1 MSPRLLHGVGIV
13 IGLATGLLLVHVAFS
28 DHGGACISHPGV
40 AAPSND
46 PSPAVARPPKPIPC
60 DAVVS
65 SPIGTTMDAMASE
78 PVVLEAAFTGADADL
93 SLTDSFVIETILP
106 SRTDLQTFSSPSSD
120 IITIAVSGSAV
131 PRTGGSGLTGGTTVA
146 AGFAGDHSRGG
157 GGSGSS
163 SVMTGWSSSAAAPS
177 LNRAV
182 NQTGRPGGADAAGS
196 TQDTGRGVVTG
207 PPVWSDPLVVETL
220 QGLRSLP
227 KIHYYWQPQTGIL
240 NAEESRVLYELA
252 RITHTLCVAAEWTT
266 ASQIDRCVRIARD
279 LNTEDRQIPVSIGVN
294 MQPWHRKFGADLP
307 PMDRGPTYWEEIEYT
322 RERLSSIRDWLAE
335 SNNEHSV
342 NIEVSA
348 FLLDCER
355 FRMES
360 DDDRWNSAMREA
372 LDAIHAEVAS
382 VFPAAQI
389 VWYGRGMTMNTL
401 NTSCRMNR
409 FWTGGEIT
417 PVLSCSLYE
426 LPKPDRTRILFEETV
441 HLGDEKGIPQV
452 IPYIAL
458 AAGYDC
464 SEAGRIWRKN
474 WPYDPKFSRDFGASF
489 NGGDSLYDRAPAG
502 VFYPPPFDS
511 RAPYW
516 LNHFVAYVKGATT
529 SFIE

>member
-1 MSPRLLHGVGIV
+1 
-13 IGLATGLLLVHVAFS
+13 
-28 DHGGACISHPGV
+28 
-40 AAPSND
+40 
-46 PSPAVARPPKPIPC
+46 
-60 DAVVS
+60 
-65 SPIGTTMDAMASE
+65 
-78 PVVLEAAFTGADADL
+78 
-93 SLTDSFVIETILP
+93 
-106 SRTDLQTFSSPSSD
+106 
-120 IITIAVSGSAV
+120 
-131 PRTGGSGLTGGTTVA
+131 
-146 AGFAGDHSRGG
+146 
-157 GGSGSS
+157 
-163 SVMTGWSSSAAAPS
+163 
-177 LNRAV
+177 
-182 NQTGRPGGADAAGS
+182 
-196 TQDTGRGVVTG
+196 
-207 PPVWSDPLVVETL
+207 
-220 QGLRSLP
+220 LRSLP